1 MALCGGRNTGA
12 NSGPMIKLL
21 DILFCV
27 LCFFPS
33 DIEREKSD
41 ITRVFWPAIV
51 ASQKM

>member
-1 MALCGGRNTGA
+1 MAL
-12 NSGPMIKLL
+12 KLL

-33 DIEREKSD
+33 DSEREK
-41 ITRVFWPAIV
+41 ITVNRIFWLAIV